1 MLPKA
6 WRRSTLGEIAHITSG
21 GTPDRSRPDYWGGD
35 VPWVTTGEIQFNTIT
50 DTVEKITAAGL
61 QNSAA
66 KIFPPGTLLMAMY
79 GQGKTRGQV
88 AKLSI
93 EAATNQACAA
103 IQLRD
108 KHDGDFYFQYLT
120 SQYDKLRELGNA
132 GTQKNLNGGIIKGL
146 DVPVPPYGEQRRIAK
161 ILASWDQAIATSES
175 LLANAQKQME
185 SLLQQFVLK
194 PATSGEW
201 DTRPIGD
208 VSERIQRRALGDEEL
223 PVLMISSG
231 SGFVRQDEKY
241 SRFMA
246 GKSVENYI
254 ALHRG
259 EFAYN
264 KGNSKLYEFGC
275 VFSLSTYERGLVP
288 NVYVCFKLSS
298 NLNAVFYE
306 HLFRA
311 DFLHDQLG
319 ALVNTGVR
327 NNGLLN
333 IKPVDFLACQVP
345 VPPLDVQHRIA
356 EVLTTA
362 AKWVALQERDLELL
376 KLEKVALMSQLLTG
390 KRRVKLPDA
399 ETEVQA

>member
-1 MLPKA
+1 MLPDGWKTTTVGQSCSIRNTLRFPLSAADRVGIPGQYPYFGPTGQLDSIDHYRIDEPFALIGEDGDHFLKFRDRPMTIYFEGKA
-6 WRRSTLGEIAHITSG
+6 NVNNHAHIVGDSEECLAKWFYYCFMHRDL
-21 GTPDRSRPDYWGGD
+21 TPMLSRQGVGRYKL
-35 VPWVTTGEIQFNTIT
+35 T
-50 DTVEKITAAGL
+50 KAGL
-61 QNSAA
+61 E
-66 KIFPPGTLLMAMY
+66 KLEFPLPPKPE
-79 GQGKTRGQV
+79 Q
-88 AKLSI
+88 
-93 EAATNQACAA
+93 AA
-103 IQLRD
+103 IVRALS
-108 KHDGDFYFQYLT
+108 T
-120 SQYDKLRELGNA
+120 
-132 GTQKNLNGGIIKGL
+132 
-146 DVPVPPYGEQRRIAK
+146 
-161 ILASWDQAIATSES
+161 WDQAIAISEG
-175 LLANAQKQME
+175 LLANAQLQMTG
-185 SLLQQFVLK
+185 LLQKLLIK
-194 PATSGEW
+194 PAARGDW
-201 DTRPIGD
+201 DTRPIGEI
-208 VSERIQRRALGDEEL
+208 SERIQRRANETEEL

-254 ALHRG
+254 ALDQG

-264 KGNSKLYEFGC
+264 KGNSKSYEFGC
-275 VFSLSTYERGLVP
+275 VFSLNTYERGLVP
-288 NVYVCFKLSS
+288 NVYVCFKLSP
-298 NLNAVFYE
+298 NLNTVFYE

-376 KLEKVALMSQLLTG
+376 KQEKAALMSQLLTG

-399 ETEVQA
+399 EAEVQA